1 MNAFVIQG
9 HLNGNVLIPG
19 LNFNKNYFVK
29 ILFCYR
35 IFSYKNRKK
44 LQTLYMASS
53 LLFGILRKGG
63 RITPA
68 TTCTTLCL
76 DVGHSSFKKAKSRST
91 RNLTHV
97 KYLAG
102 ELFTLVSMEAV
113 PEDEARFLLTVI
125 SNCFLSQAFQPPL
138 VVLMINQ

>member
-1 MNAFVIQG
+1 MF
-9 HLNGNVLIPG
+9 
-19 LNFNKNYFVK
+19 LNFYKNYFVK
-29 ILFCYR
+29 ILFRYR
-35 IFSYKNRKK
+35 NFSYKKRKK

-53 LLFGILRKGG
+53 LLFAILRKGG

-68 TTCTTLCL
+68 TTACTTLCL
-76 DVGHSSFKKAKSRST
+76 DVGHSSFKKAKSWST

-113 PEDEARFLLTVI
+113 PEEEARFLLTVI
-125 SNCFLSQAFQPPL
+125 SNCFLSQPFQPPL
-138 VVLMINQ
+138 IVSMINQ